1 MGEALTEVLS
11 FLLFIMGIC
20 LVLAVIGLAAIAQSI
35 RKLQVP
41 RDADF
46 FTTMHYVPL
55 SLMIMLDM
63 LDFALDIF
71 AAPISWIVL
80 DRMGLPNLRNKAAV
94 EALIPFTGPIPT
106 FTIAWFL
113 ARFLDVGGTPGNQ
126 HVERSSRYL
135 PEEPYHSRRD
145 LRQRRPPTRII
156 DMDDR

>member
-1 MGEALTEVLS
+1 MGEAFTEVVSL
-11 FLLFIMGIC
+11 LLFIMGIC
-20 LVLAVIGLAAIAQSI
+20 LVLAVIGLATIARSI

-55 SLMIMLDM
+55 LLMILLDM

-113 ARFLDVGGTPGNQ
+113 ARFLDVGGTGGDW
-126 HVERSSRYL
+126 HAERVSRSL
-135 PEEPYHSRRD
+135 PEEPYHSHRD
-145 LRQRRPPTRII
+145 LRRPPTRII

>member
-11 FLLFIMGIC
+11 FLLFIMGVC

-55 SLMIMLDM
+55 SLMILLDM

-80 DRMGLPNLRNKAAV
+80 DRMGVPNLRNKAAV

-113 ARFLDVGGTPGNQ
+113 ARFLDVGGMPGSQ